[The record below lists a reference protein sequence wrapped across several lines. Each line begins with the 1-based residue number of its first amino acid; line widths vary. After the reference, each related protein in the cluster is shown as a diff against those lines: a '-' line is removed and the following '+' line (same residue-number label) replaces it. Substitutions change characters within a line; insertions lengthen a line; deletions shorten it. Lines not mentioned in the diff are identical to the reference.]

1 MAIFGRKREADG
13 KEAPNLPELPNLSDN
28 PKDSGLDNTE
38 TGDYSYSMPE
48 LSKEIKELP
57 SFPDSKFGDSLSQE
71 AVKSAIEPLKTN
83 KRKAM
88 DFDEPEFT
96 LTKPIQIETPKP
108 VSKPINKPTYR
119 EITQPAYNKSFSI
132 ENPPLPMTEKSQSR
146 PLMQTS
152 AQERSINEPV
162 YIRIDKFKFAL
173 ESFQTIKE
181 KINEVEKYLQEVKE
195 QKKRED
201 EELKEWENEIEA
213 IKLRI
218 EGIDNKIFSK
228 V

>member
-1 MAIFGRKREADG
+1 MVVFGRKKEVEE
-13 KEAPNLPELPNLSDN
+13 KEAPALPELPNLSDSA
-28 PKDSGLDNTE
+28 DSGLDDKE
-38 TGDYSYSMPE
+38 TGDYSYSVPE

-71 AVKSAIEPLKTN
+71 AVKSAITPINKRRPMDFNEPL
-83 KRKAM
+83 
-88 DFDEPEFT
+88 FT
-96 LTKPIQIETPKP
+96 SQPRQKP
-108 VSKPINKPTYR
+108 VSLNFPASKPISRPS
-119 EITQPAYNKSFSI
+119 YNKTAQPVYKPSPPVKHAPPPMM
-132 ENPPLPMTEKSQSR
+132 ENYSHNQEK
-146 PLMQTS
+146 
-152 AQERSINEPV
+152 EIKEPV

-173 ESFQTIKE
+173 DSFHSIKE
-181 KINEVEKYLQEVKE
+181 KINEVEKYLHEIKD
-195 QKKRED
+195 QKRKED

>member
-1 MAIFGRKREADG
+1 MAIFGRKRAGEE
-13 KEAPNLPELPNLSDN
+13 KEAPNLPELPNLSDQ
-28 PKDSGLDNTE
+28 PGDSGLNNAETE
-38 TGDYSYSMPE
+38 DYSYPMPE
-48 LSKEIKELP
+48 ISKEIKQLP
-57 SFPDSKFGDSLSQE
+57 SFPDSEFGDSLSQE
-71 AVKSAIEPLKTN
+71 AVKSAITPVNKKQKVVAEPQFVLPATVK
-83 KRKAM
+83 
-88 DFDEPEFT
+88 
-96 LTKPIQIETPKP
+96 KP
-108 VSKPINKPTYR
+108 VSLNFKTTNKPIKKQVYNET
-119 EITQPAYNKSFSI
+119 TQPVYTPSSPI
-132 ENPPLPMTEKSQSR
+132 ENAPLPITENYSPAS
-146 PLMQTS
+146 LI
-152 AQERSINEPV
+152 QEKKISEPV